1 MSQEILQNDDL
12 TKVYTEIKPRLIAI
26 DNEIMKEIQEL
37 DIDVCVSEIDDW
49 INLKFKYYIT
59 IITNNMFT
67 YEDIAKILNIIDKQ
81 IPGVPQASQIFEK
94 LYIKNNF
101 IKGIVDSLID
111 ETVKYRDNIDGDTFD
126 ALRNAK
132 LDHPFNILNTIPHI
146 MKVHINNES
155 VTKYYINK
163 NTQFTYKLKGH
174 TDKINYINGHPRIK
188 QIATCSNDRT
198 IRLWDLNTGKC
209 MHILKHEYLVR
220 NCSYKEDASELASSM
235 RSKIVLIWDPHTGNK
250 LRSVAF
256 SEPIHHISWLDD
268 YLLAASNTHLYA
280 MKNDS
285 TIDSMTF
292 PCQER
297 DYSSYHIIINNYK
310 ISSDGND
317 VIITSTNQILYF
329 AYQAFTN
336 SRNNLE
342 KLLNLRSSKGIA
354 EFSELES
361 NELRAKLD
369 EKINLL
375 IKMNKLID
383 DL

>member
-1 MSQEILQNDDL
+1 
-12 TKVYTEIKPRLIAI
+12 
-26 DNEIMKEIQEL
+26 
-37 DIDVCVSEIDDW
+37 
-49 INLKFKYYIT
+49 
-59 IITNNMFT
+59 
-67 YEDIAKILNIIDKQ
+67 
-81 IPGVPQASQIFEK
+81 
-94 LYIKNNF
+94 
-101 IKGIVDSLID
+101 
-111 ETVKYRDNIDGDTFD
+111 
-126 ALRNAK
+126 
-132 LDHPFNILNTIPHI
+132 
-146 MKVHINNES
+146 
-155 VTKYYINK
+155 
-163 NTQFTYKLKGH
+163 
-174 TDKINYINGHPRIK
+174 
-188 QIATCSNDRT
+188 
-198 IRLWDLNTGKC
+198 

-354 EFSELES
+354 EFTELES